1 MSRDPIGWWGDAMLY
16 AFLNNAF
23 LGVDSLGLKC
33 SQTDGANISSS
44 ASIGAYSGFGIEL
57 NFDMSGKMYDCCCD
71 DGVKRRAWEIG
82 GNLTV
87 EGGLGIGS
95 KVKLPYIG
103 GVELLLKGPTISDTF
118 SINFAKGCDDDEGCV
133 EITAVDLK
141 GNIGASFDIGV
152 GFGGFISYYSSY
164 EFKIVVRMCKSGY
177 MKTFSKG
184 WISGGAFG
192 AHLGPIDL
200 GGEFG
205 LWDFASEFKPF

>member
-1 MSRDPIGWWGDAMLY
+1 M
-16 AFLNNAF
+16 
-23 LGVDSLGLKC
+23 
-33 SQTDGANISSS
+33 
-44 ASIGAYSGFGIEL
+44 
-57 NFDMSGKMYDCCCD
+57 
-71 DGVKRRAWEIG
+71 
-82 GNLTV
+82 

-152 GFGGFISYYSSY
+152 GFGSFISYYSSY

-200 GGEFG
+200 GGEFRFYPF
-205 LWDFASEFKPF
+205 DFYNRVFCNGFTSISGIEAHGSDIEPAFILCPVNFRI